1 MSDSNSEETNDEK
14 RKENAKNITET
25 SDQLRSVQ
33 RVLRKIL
40 SSDLAH
46 EVNSRAAASVVY
58 HDTNVLNDHKHYRY
72 VKKLWFE
79 LSRVS
84 EKKLSEKEKYNKEQD
99 VIKGMRA
106 YARSLIVYVV
116 SENFHYKITG
126 SSKAWIA
133 TNDYFPKIKFSL
145 LPDESMEINIGGIK
159 KRIVIVYE
167 NCSYKAPH
175 NTEIWGLTM
184 SKSPSSCLKT
194 SPYDVESIERVG
206 KAIRQII
213 LRVITTN
220 LVQKYDL
227 PTIIL
232 PYFYSISLPMLDHDE
247 RYYWFKGISS
257 NKIDAVK
264 VNKQLGKDASFLK
277 ENYRRKKEINDTIAD
292 LILRINNQIDSLQD
306 MRSLVDQS
314 VHVFSY
320 KDVPFTY
327 MHCNDGF
334 TLIQSNGY
342 ITLKNIEE
350 HYSSLTEEDWGM
362 DYISIKNLVPSA

>member
-1 MSDSNSEETNDEK
+1 MSG
-14 RKENAKNITET
+14 
-25 SDQLRSVQ
+25 LVH
-33 RVLRKIL
+33 RKI
-40 SSDLAH
+40 
-46 EVNSRAAASVVY
+46 RC
-58 HDTNVLNDHKHYRY
+58 
-72 VKKLWFE
+72 
-79 LSRVS
+79 
-84 EKKLSEKEKYNKEQD
+84 
-99 VIKGMRA
+99 
-106 YARSLIVYVV
+106 
-116 SENFHYKITG
+116 
-126 SSKAWIA
+126 
-133 TNDYFPKIKFSL
+133 P
-145 LPDESMEINIGGIK
+145 
-159 KRIVIVYE
+159 
-167 NCSYKAPH
+167 
-175 NTEIWGLTM
+175 
-184 SKSPSSCLKT
+184 
-194 SPYDVESIERVG
+194 
-206 KAIRQII
+206 
-213 LRVITTN
+213 
-220 LVQKYDL
+220 
-227 PTIIL
+227 
-232 PYFYSISLPMLDHDE
+232 
-247 RYYWFKGISS
+247 ISS